1 MKIFL
6 RIVLI
11 ILIILALV
19 GIGFI
24 GYGFY
29 KKATVSYPNP
39 VATMVV
45 KDYGEVKIELYPDK
59 APNTVANFIRLANR
73 GFYNGL
79 TFHRTIPDFMIQGGD
94 INGVG
99 SGSPKLSNI
108 QDNVAIDKEY
118 AIKGEF
124 IANGYTKNT
133 LKHKKGVISMA
144 RSDYSQ
150 MGKTE
155 EGYNSA
161 GSQFFIMTKDTT
173 SLDGIYAAFGE
184 VIEGMDVVEKIEKV
198 EVTYRSSELKEG
210 EEAPKDKDGNA
221 LQSDKPKKDVVI
233 ESISV
238 ETYGADYGIPETM
251 DVFDYYSWLM
261 QQYGMSVQ

>member
-11 ILIILALV
+11 MLIILVLV
-19 GIGFI
+19 GIGFV

-29 KKATVSYPNP
+29 KKATVNYPNP
-39 VATMVV
+39 IATMVV

-79 TFHRTIPDFMIQGGD
+79 TFHRIIPDFMIQGGD

-99 SGSPKLSNI
+99 SGAPSLSNI
-108 QDNVAIDKEY
+108 QDNVTTDKEY

-173 SLDGIYAAFGE
+173 SLDGVYAAFGE
-184 VIEGMDVVEKIEKV
+184 VIEGMGVIEKIEKV
-198 EVTYRSSELKEG
+198 EVTYRSSELKDG

-221 LQSDKPKKDVVI
+221 LQADKPKKDVVI

-238 ETYGADYGIPETM
+238 ETYGVDYGIPETV

>member
-29 KKATVSYPNP
+29 KKATVSYQNP

-173 SLDGIYAAFGE
+173 SLDGVYAAFGE

-198 EVTYRSSELKEG
+198 DVTYRSSELKEG

-238 ETYGADYGIPETM
+238 GTYGADYGIPETM

>member
-6 RIVLI
+6 RIVLV

-19 GIGFI
+19 GIGFV

-29 KKATVSYPNP
+29 KKATVNYQNP
-39 VATMVV
+39 IATMVV

-79 TFHRTIPDFMIQGGD
+79 TFHRIIPDFMIQGGD

-99 SGSPKLSNI
+99 SGAPKLSNI
-108 QDNVAIDKEY
+108 QDNVENDKEY

-124 IANGYTKNT
+124 IANGYTKNN

-173 SLDGIYAAFGE
+173 SLDGVYAAFGE
-184 VIEGMDVVEKIEKV
+184 VIEGIDVVEKIEKV
-198 EVTYRSSELKEG
+198 DVTYRSSELKEG
-210 EEAPKDKDGNA
+210 EEAPKDKEGNA
-221 LQSDKPKKDVVI
+221 LQADKPKKDVVI

-238 ETYGADYGIPETM
+238 ETYGADYGMPETM